1 MTDQSSIFP
10 AFIRAEYDGSGS
22 GFALFEKEAGES
34 AARARR
40 QFEANFAEVE
50 RVVNGAISRGLKPN
64 GAMDLGVDG
73 FRQAAAQ
80 AKAYEQS
87 LRTTREA
94 AQNLATSTGD
104 TSQATH
110 SYITALNAQVTEAAR
125 ARQEAEAQVAT
136 YTRLQNEIDATAAR
150 NTSLAASYRELYAEQ
165 ARSTNQQHFAQLGY
179 NQLVAPGLTRSAIND
194 GAGFAALEEQLTR
207 QQALVRELDAGVA
220 ALEDRFAREAAEQ
233 ARAAETAAASI
244 ARQTA
249 ALEEL
254 RRAEAG
260 AANGAALLNA
270 IMRETGAGATSSN
283 SASASASAFEQHF
296 AEQARAA
303 EQYAQALDKLQ
314 SELDPMYAAQQRF
327 NQALDTADD
336 LLEKN
341 IIDERLHAAAVQNAR
356 DQLQAHSAAIHSQN
370 DAFLTLSRG
379 SGVLRQAYIQTG
391 QQAQDLVISLI
402 GGQKASVVFAQQLP
416 QLAFALSGLGM
427 QADGTQK
434 GIGRIA
440 TMLAGPWGVAFA
452 GAAFGVG
459 LLVEKLWQQ
468 DEASKAAEAA
478 AKKHQQAIEQLN
490 EAMERSVQTAE
501 DKARAN
507 FIELETERQA
517 TIEIRKKTAALLE
530 QAKAR
535 LALADNQ
542 GGDGSGEGGV
552 NFGVTAGATQEAE
565 IRRLEAA
572 LKKNQEEL
580 ELLGKTTTIARG
592 QYQME
597 ILEQLSTREGTATR
611 KWANTINE
619 AIIDGK
625 SAAELDKLRAA
636 RDAELKA
643 IRESE
648 KALNSSGSARDKEA
662 ATVNQVSKLLLSAI
676 PGTVTSGARTAAEN
690 RRAGGAEGSY
700 HLKGQAIDFVPK
712 GGMGSVTKDQIRAV
726 FQAAGLTVKELLG
739 PGDKGHND
747 HFHVAWEGGKD
758 QVNSDRINEQLAREA
773 ERRAAEAQRAA
784 EELQRAAETL
794 FGKFDEGRAAAIEY
808 SNALAEIDRVMKAGL
823 ISPDDALAYGIAA
836 GQQKAANDNEREDR
850 AMQQLRKDIYGDKD
864 SPTAQFMKEQDE
876 AWRRSVEA
884 SREIARQMD
893 QGLQSV
899 ADMFGNK
906 AARALAILTENAS
919 TDGGLGTLLSG
930 IGAGNTNYFKE
941 FSRDIGGVLEDVF
954 GKDRLKSI
962 GEGIGEVMGAAGVG
976 MTAGGLALGNSNNKL
991 GSAIGGAVGKEAGEA
1006 LGKLAGGFLGKVG
1019 GPLGSIAGG
1028 ILGGAIGGLFT
1039 SAKWGTAAVT
1049 GNSDGDVSVGGNK
1062 SAYRSNAGLAGTSIQ
1077 SGLDAIAEQFG
1088 VDVGGYN
1095 VSIGQYKGKWR
1106 VSTTGRTGK
1115 LKGGSG
1121 RTDIKDF
1128 GEDGAEDA
1136 IKYAIADAVKDGAL
1150 QGLRASTQA
1159 LLAASDDVE
1168 AQLQKAIDFEDVFS
1182 RLKSYKDPVGAAL
1195 DTLDKEF
1202 KRLQGIFEEAGASA
1216 EEYAQLEELYG
1227 IERANAVK
1235 EAAEKVTA
1243 SLKSL
1248 FDDLTVGN
1256 DARSLRDRLAEAQ
1269 ATYDP
1274 LAQRVAAGDT
1284 TAYDDYADAAAKLLD
1299 LQRQI
1304 YGSGDEYFKMLDE
1317 ITALT
1322 KSRIDAETSVA
1333 EAAAN
1338 RDSLF
1343 ASDSSL
1349 APVVSATETQTAQIV
1364 AALNDNNVSLLTA
1377 MQVQNENIVALTR
1390 TIAAQGNSNEASGLA
1405 VSRAN
1410 F

>member
-1 MTDQSSIFP
+1 MADQSSIFP
-10 AFIRAEYDGSGS
+10 AFIRAEYDPSGN
-22 GFALFEKEAGES
+22 GFPLFEKEAGEA

-50 RVVNGAISRGLKPN
+50 RVVNGAISRGLKSN

-87 LRTTREA
+87 LRTTRDA
-94 AQNLATSTGD
+94 AQSLAISTGD
-104 TSQATH
+104 TSQATQDF
-110 SYITALNAQVTEAAR
+110 LQVMNAQVNEAAR
-125 ARQEAEAQVAT
+125 ARQEAEAQVTT
-136 YTRLQNEIDATAAR
+136 YTRLQNEIDATASR
-150 NTSLAASYRELYAEQ
+150 NTGLAASYRELYAEQ
-165 ARSTNQQHFAQLGY
+165 ARAARDDVRTRQTYDSFNSAM
-179 NQLVAPGLTRSAIND
+179 GLNRPSATAS
-194 GAGFAALEEQLTR
+194 GAGFEALE
-207 QQALVRELDAGVA
+207 QQARDME
-220 ALEDRFAREAAEQ
+220 RFAQAAKN
-233 ARAAETAAASI
+233 
-244 ARQTA
+244 
-249 ALEEL
+249 L
-254 RRAEAG
+254 
-260 AANGAALLNA
+260 
-270 IMRETGAGATSSN
+270 
-283 SASASASAFEQHF
+283 H
-296 AEQARAA
+296 
-303 EQYAQALDKLQ
+303 D
-314 SELDPMYAAQQRF
+314 ELDPMYAAQQRF

-336 LLEKN
+336 LLKAN
-341 IIDERLHAAAVQNAR
+341 IIDERMHAAAVQHAR
-356 DQLQAHSAAIHSQN
+356 DQIQAHSQAIHTQN
-370 DAFLTLSRG
+370 DAFLKLSRG

-434 GIGRIA
+434 GIGKIA
-440 TMLAGPWGVAFA
+440 TLLAGPWGVAFA

-507 FIELETERQA
+507 YIELETERQA
-517 TIEIRKKTAALLE
+517 TIEIRKRTAALLE

-535 LALADNQ
+535 LALADSQ

-597 ILEQLSTREGTATR
+597 ILEQLSTREGAATK
-611 KWANTINE
+611 KWADTIND
-619 AIIDGK
+619 AIVDGK

-636 RDAELKA
+636 RAAELKA
-643 IRESE
+643 IRDSE

-662 ATVNQVSKLLLSAI
+662 ATVSQVSKLLLSAI
-676 PGTVTSGARTAAEN
+676 PGTVTSGARSASQN
-690 RRAGGAEGSY
+690 QRAGGAANSY
-700 HLKGQAIDFVPK
+700 HLRGQAIDFVPK
-712 GGMGSVTKDQIRAV
+712 GGMGSVTKEQIRAV

-823 ISPDDALAYGIAA
+823 ISSDDALAYGIAA

-864 SPTAQFMKEQDE
+864 SPTEQFMKEQDE

-899 ADMFGNK
+899 ADLFGNK
-906 AARALAILTENAS
+906 AARALAILTENVP
-919 TDGGLGTLLSG
+919 TDSGLGALMSG
-930 IGAGNTNYFKE
+930 IGVGNTNYFKE

-976 MTAGGLALGNSNNKL
+976 MTAGGLALGNSNSKL
-991 GSAIGGAVGKEAGEA
+991 GSALGGAVGKEAGEA
-1006 LGKLAGGFLGKVG
+1006 LGKLAGGFLGKLG

-1028 ILGGAIGGLFT
+1028 ILGGAIGGMFT

-1150 QGLRASTQA
+1150 EGLRASTQA

-1269 ATYDP
+1269 AAYDP
-1274 LAQRVAAGDT
+1274 LAKRVAAGDT

-1304 YGSGDEYFKMLDE
+1304 YGSGDEYFKMLDQ

-1322 KSRIDAETSVA
+1322 KSRIDAETSLA
-1333 EAAAN
+1333 EASAN
-1338 RDSLF
+1338 RESLF

-1364 AALNDNNVSLLTA
+1364 SALNDNNVSMLTA
-1377 MQVQNENIVALTR
+1377 MQVQTDNIIALTR
-1390 TIAAQGNSNEASGLA
+1390 TIAAQGNSNAASGLDVA
-1405 VSRAN
+1405 RN
-1410 F
+1410 NY